1 MPCEVSHSEKNVGPR
16 RSCDCRLTE
25 FITRRRRVNPITGFQ
40 LVWNYL
46 RPRLGRSPVTRQI
59 SPWRCPRFLKPRLP
73 LREDLYNLLAGRY
86 WILCIEYEQQGTF
99 EQQLEL
105 PRETIIKKNLK
116 NYLKTHDAR
125 RLTPRQH
132 PPIRNTHPPL
142 RTPTLHPCILHHLPS
157 AELPNGK
164 IKVWTAAQASNN
176 RKVSDRE
183 VSCL

>member
-125 RLTPRQH
+125 RLTPAPASTYPQY
-132 PPIRNTHPPL
+132 
-142 RTPTLHPCILHHLPS
+142 TPSTPHSYATSLHPTSS
-157 AELPNGK
+157 AERWITEWQDKGLNSSSSVK
-164 IKVWTAAQASNN
+164 
-176 RKVSDRE
+176 
-183 VSCL
+183 